1 MLYFTTTGGRIPT
14 TGRKIKKFSSDFV
27 LYYSYCGEEKSRLE
41 DMAAFSCIEK
51 KFEEINS

>member
-27 LYYSYCGEEKSRLE
+27 LYYSYCEEEKSRLE
-41 DMAAFSCIEK
+41 NMAAFSCIEK